1 MSTPLQTVQNHLKE
15 AMKAKD
21 KERLGTLRMLLT
33 SIKNEQIETGAEL
46 DEKGFLAVV
55 RRLVKQRKDSASQYR
70 EAGRDELADKEEREI
85 VLLQDYLPAQ
95 VDEAVLRAAIAEL
108 IEAEGLE
115 GPKGIG
121 PIMKAMMQKF
131 GATADGG
138 TINKIARE
146 LLG

>member
-1 MSTPLQTVQNHLKE
+1 MSTPQQTVQNHLKE

-33 SIKNEQIETGAEL
+33 AIKNEQIETGAEL

-85 VLLQDYLPAQ
+85 ETLQDYLPAQ

-108 IEAEGLE
+108 IQAEGLE

-121 PIMKAMMQKF
+121 PVMKAMMQKF

-138 TINKIARE
+138 TINKVARE

>member
-1 MSTPLQTVQNHLKE
+1 MSTPQETVQSDLKD

-33 SIKNEQIETGAEL
+33 AVKNEQIDKGQSL
-46 DEKGFLAVV
+46 DEDDFLAVV
-55 RRLVKQRKDSASQYR
+55 RRLIKQRKDSASQYR
-70 EAGRDELADKEEREI
+70 DADRSELAEKEEREI
-85 VLLQDYLPAQ
+85 EILEVYLPAQ
-95 VDEAVLRAAIAEL
+95 ANEDDIRRAIAEV
-108 IEAEGLE
+108 IEAEGLS

-138 TINKIARE
+138 TINRIARE